1 MEYSRDVIAELSGDH
16 REALALLQ
24 RIQALP
30 SGDKARKDLLD
41 EVTIDLVR
49 HAVAEEEYL
58 YPAVRERIAHGDVLA
73 DKELA
78 DHIRMESLLKDLAGR
93 TVEDAAFDR
102 LVDDLIDEVRAHT
115 RDEEQ
120 RVFVLLRQACSP
132 KDLRELG
139 DKVRKAKKTAPTR
152 PHPGAPVMP
161 PANKLLAAGLGLVD
175 RARDALTGRGRS

>member
-73 DKELA
+73 DKDSPTTSA
-78 DHIRMESLLKDLAGR
+78 W
-93 TVEDAAFDR
+93 
-102 LVDDLIDEVRAHT
+102 RA
-115 RDEEQ
+115 
-120 RVFVLLRQACSP
+120 C
-132 KDLRELG
+132 
-139 DKVRKAKKTAPTR
+139 
-152 PHPGAPVMP
+152 
-161 PANKLLAAGLGLVD
+161 
-175 RARDALTGRGRS
+175 